1 MTRALRLGGI
11 VLIGWGG
18 LLLAFAA
25 VLLGVFDQ
33 TVPELALLAGAGG
46 ASLLSGVGMALV
58 DLRRGPRETPGLQPG
73 ESLRLTELSMAT
85 VALCVGV
92 AMIAVGTEVGPWL
105 ELIGGGV
112 VVIGLAGLVREALA
126 EAHA

>member
-1 MTRALRLGGI
+1 MRALKVGGI
-11 VLIGWGG
+11 VLIAWGS

-25 VLLGVFDQ
+25 VLLGAFEQ
-33 TVPELALLAGAGG
+33 TVPELALLGGAGA
-46 ASLLSGVGMALV
+46 ASFLSGVGMTIV

-85 VALCVGV
+85 VAVSAGV
-92 AMIAVGTEVGPWL
+92 AMIAVGTAIGPWL

-112 VVIGLAGLVREALA
+112 VVVGLAGLVRELVA
-126 EAHA
+126 EAGL